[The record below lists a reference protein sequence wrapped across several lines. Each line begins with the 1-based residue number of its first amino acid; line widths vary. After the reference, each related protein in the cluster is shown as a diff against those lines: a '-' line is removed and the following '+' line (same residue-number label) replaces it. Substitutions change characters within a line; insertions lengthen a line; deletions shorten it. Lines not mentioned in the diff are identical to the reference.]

1 MTELRKN
8 AIAFLQK
15 RFPAALVLD
24 REHTM
29 LSLAGEITKEIK
41 KFFPMI
47 AHDMQSGVKQ
57 RTIAIENLGNAN
69 EIPYLMKDLEKIF
82 LEMDNSIYMKMGNSI
97 NQRGH
102 DIDTTQ
108 MTFAPRVILYTN
120 KLHIPI
126 EQLLQEFSSI
136 DTLIDVVNES
146 EMHKT
151 LFISY
156 GGPDELAVKEINKQL
171 KSKGIKT
178 WFFPEDAPPGGKLHR
193 VMHEGVNEYE
203 RVLLICS
210 EKSLIRSGVLNEI
223 ERVLEREAKEGGSD
237 ILIPITLDD
246 FVYGDWA
253 PTRADVAAQVRA
265 RVITKIDTGNEVDL
279 ETQLGKLINVLHK

>member
-1 MTELRKN
+1 
-8 AIAFLQK
+8 
-15 RFPAALVLD
+15 
-24 REHTM
+24 M